1 MIQHD
6 SRSLSK
12 ALIGV
17 AGGLAF
23 FLVIMHQASQYFR

>member
-6 SRSLSK
+6 SRSVYK
-12 ALIGV
+12 ALLGV
-17 AGGLAF
+17 LGGLAF

>member
-6 SRSLSK
+6 SRSVYK
-12 ALIGV
+12 ALLGV
-17 AGGLAF
+17 LGGLTF